1 MGSIVSAPAFDAW
14 LDEFFA
20 AYYRQNPVSA
30 TFIGVHE
37 FDDRLPDLTPR
48 SREQRRVETESLLR
62 RLRSLPEEPLSA
74 AQRIDRTLAE
84 GHLEISLWEQSS
96 AQFAHGNPS
105 APLGEATFGVIGL
118 FLRPFAPLRERA
130 ENAIARLSAI
140 PAFLAAARESIDASP
155 PAWTAKARRECD
167 GALAFLTGGID
178 LLAADPGVPGD
189 ALRSAAAAAAD
200 AVREYAHWLDADLA
214 RRPSGTD
221 AAGEEGLELI
231 VRRAHCSDASLA
243 DLERDAEEELAR
255 AAAWLRAHAGD
266 FGAGSPQEV
275 LARLAE
281 LHPTAD
287 GYYAAYGEVWE
298 AARAAAAAHD
308 LVTWPD
314 FPIEFVPQPEWAREA
329 APSLYFLFY
338 RSPAAFDHVLPVQY
352 LVTPIE
358 PSMPAA
364 EIERR
369 LRATNDSVI
378 KLNHVVHHGG
388 IGHHVQNWN
397 AFRAESRIGRV
408 AAVDCASRIAMLCG
422 GSMAEGW
429 ACYATQLMEEVGFLT
444 PLEEYAEQHTLL
456 RMAARTL
463 SDLRLHSGRWTLED
477 TAEFYRETVFMSPAA
492 AEGEAVKNSM
502 FPGTALM
509 YRLGVET
516 IHSLRRDI
524 AAREGASFHLGRFHD
539 LLLSYGSVPPAL
551 IARSM
556 REAGALHAE

>member
-1 MGSIVSAPAFDAW
+1 MEQTVSAPAFDAW

-20 AYYRQNPVSA
+20 AYYQQNPVSA
-30 TFIGVHE
+30 TFIGVHD
-37 FDDRLPDLTPR
+37 FDDLLPDLT
-48 SREQRRVETESLLR
+48 SRGREERRGQTESLLR
-62 RLRSLPEEPLSA
+62 RLHSLPEESLGP
-74 AQRIDRTLAE
+74 AQRVDRTLAE
-84 GHLEISLWEQSS
+84 GQLEISLWEQDS
-96 AQFAHGNPS
+96 AHFAHGNPS
-105 APLGEATFGVIGL
+105 APLGEASFGAIGL

-130 ENAIARLSAI
+130 ENAVARLVAI
-140 PAFLAAARESIDASP
+140 PAFLAAARESIDAAP

-178 LLAADPGVPGD
+178 VLAAESDVPG
-189 ALRSAAAAAAD
+189 ASLRAAAD
-200 AVREYAHWLDADLA
+200 IAAEAVRAYAHWLDTELVH
-214 RRPSGTD
+214 RPSGAYAT
-221 AAGEEGLELI
+221 GEEALELI

-255 AAAWLRAHAGD
+255 AAAWLREHAGD
-266 FGAGSPQEV
+266 FRAGSPQEV
-275 LARLAE
+275 LARLAD
-281 LHPTAD
+281 LHPTAE
-287 GYYAAYGEVWE
+287 GYYAAYGDVWE
-298 AARAAAAAHD
+298 AARATAIAHD

-329 APSLYFLFY
+329 APLLYFLFY
-338 RSPAAFDHVLPVQY
+338 RSPAAFDNVLPVQY

-358 PSMPAA
+358 QSMPAD
-364 EIERR
+364 EVERR

-397 AFRAESRIGRV
+397 AFRAGSRIGRM

-444 PLEEYAEQHTLL
+444 RLEEYAEQHTLL
-456 RMAARTL
+456 RMAARAL
-463 SDLRLHSGRWTLED
+463 SDLRLHSGRWTLEQ
-477 TAEFYRETVFMSPAA
+477 AAAFYQETVFMSPAA
-492 AEGEAVKNSM
+492 AESEAVKNSM

-516 IHSLRRDI
+516 IRSLRRDA
-524 AAREGASFHLGRFHD
+524 AAREGASFQLDRFHD
-539 LLLSYGSVPPAL
+539 RLLSYGSIPPAL

-556 REAGALHAE
+556 REEGTVHAE

>member
-1 MGSIVSAPAFDAW
+1 MGSIVSAPTFDAW

-48 SREQRRVETESLLR
+48 GREQRRVETESLLR

-74 AQRIDRTLAE
+74 AQRIDCTLAE
-84 GHLEISLWEQSS
+84 GHLEISLWEQGS

-167 GALAFLTGGID
+167 GALALLTGGID

-189 ALRSAAAAAAD
+189 ALRAAAD
-200 AVREYAHWLDADLA
+200 GAAHAVREYAHWLDADLA
-214 RRPSGTD
+214 RRPSGAYT
-221 AAGEEGLELI
+221 AGEEALELI

-243 DLERDAEEELAR
+243 DLELDAEEELTR
-255 AAAWLRAHAGD
+255 AAAWLRDHAGD
-266 FGAGSPQEV
+266 FGAGNPQEV
-275 LARLAE
+275 LARLAD
-281 LHPTAD
+281 LHPTD
-287 GYYAAYGEVWE
+287 DRYYAAYGEVWE

-358 PSMPAA
+358 PSMPAD

-397 AFRAESRIGRV
+397 AFRAESRIGRI

-456 RMAARTL
+456 RMAARAL
-463 SDLRLHSGRWTLED
+463 SDLRLHSGRWILED
-477 TAEFYRETVFMSPAA
+477 AAEFYRKTVFMSPAA
-492 AEGEAVKNSM
+492 AEGEVVKNSM

-516 IHSLRRDI
+516 ISSLRRDT
-524 AAREGASFHLGRFHD
+524 AAREGGSFHLGRFHD
-539 LLLSYGSVPPAL
+539 RLLSYGSVPPAL

-556 REAGALHAE
+556 REAGAVHAE